1 MRDLV
6 PRVDRPEPAEEVPLP
21 GRRVRHLDYYEV
33 FAALRYAIVSIRTTG
48 RGIALGQMPAP
59 ENFEDRL
66 MIRGHLELMLS
77 GEYWRRAGAGP

>member
-1 MRDLV
+1 
-6 PRVDRPEPAEEVPLP
+6 
-21 GRRVRHLDYYEV
+21 V

-77 GEYWRRAGAGP
+77 GEYWRRAGAA